1 MDASFHMIDVG
12 AKPITHRVAIAQ
24 GDIHVG
30 ASAFALIRDRQ
41 LPKGDVLML
50 AEIAGITGA
59 KKAYELI
66 PLCHP
71 MGLDQVR
78 ILTELDEK
86 RHTVC
91 VTCIA
96 STHAR
101 TGIEMEALAGVSAA
115 LLTIWDLTKMVEPN
129 LAMGQIR
136 LLAKKGGKSGLWLHP
151 DGVPD
156 HLMELVA
163 PKAVPALAS
172 RTAAV
177 VTLSD
182 RAHQGVYADGS
193 GTVLRE
199 VLEENGAKVVDYAV
213 IPDDM
218 AAIQAHIRSVMA
230 QKAPDLILCTGGTGV
245 APRDVTPDALAALF
259 DRTIPGVGELLRHD
273 GAQYTPLSWSS
284 RSVAGSIGQTVIITL
299 PGNPKAVREGL
310 SALLPDLLPH
320 LIRTIQGVSQ

>member
-12 AKPITHRVAIAQ
+12 AKPITHRMAIAQ
-24 GDIHVG
+24 GEIHVG
-30 ASAFALIRDRQ
+30 APAFALIHDRQ
-41 LPKGDVLML
+41 LPKGDVLIL

-71 MGLDQVR
+71 RGLDQVR

-86 RHTVC
+86 RHTVL

-129 LAMGQIR
+129 LTMGQIR

-151 DGVPD
+151 GGLPD
-156 HLMELVA
+156 HLLALVA
-163 PKAVPALAS
+163 PVPQSILTD

-182 RAHQGVYADGS
+182 RAHQGVYADAS
-193 GTVLRE
+193 GVLLRGT
-199 VLEENGAKVVDYAV
+199 LETYGAEVVDYTI
-213 IPDDM
+213 IPDDV
-218 AAIQAHIRSVMA
+218 AAIQDHILSLVA
-230 QKAPDLILCTGGTGV
+230 DKSPDLSLCTGGTGV
-245 APRDVTPDALAALF
+245 APRDVTPEALTPLF

-284 RSVAGSIGQTVIITL
+284 RSTAGIIGQTLIVTL

-310 SALLPDLLPH
+310 NALLPELLPH
-320 LIRTIQGVSQ
+320 LIRTIQGVTV

>member
-12 AKPITHRVAIAQ
+12 AKPITHRMAIAQ
-24 GDIHVG
+24 GEIHVG
-30 ASAFALIRDRQ
+30 AVAFALIRDRQ

-78 ILTELDEK
+78 ILTELDEG
-86 RHTVC
+86 RSVVS

-129 LAMGQIR
+129 LTMGQIR
-136 LLAKKGGKSGLWLHP
+136 LLAKKGGKSGLWVHP
-151 DGVPD
+151 DGVSE
-156 HLMELVA
+156 HLMAAIA
-163 PKAVPALAS
+163 PKAAPVLAN

-193 GTVLRE
+193 GTILRE
-199 VLEENGAKVVDYAV
+199 VLEENGVKVVDYAV
-213 IPDDM
+213 VPDEM
-218 AAIQAHIRSVMA
+218 PTIQGHIRNLVEHKS
-230 QKAPDLILCTGGTGV
+230 PDLILCTGGTGV
-245 APRDVTPDALAALF
+245 APRDVTPDALVALF
-259 DRTIPGVGELLRHD
+259 DRTIPGVGEMLRQD

-284 RSVAGSIGQTVIITL
+284 RSIAGIIGSTLIVTL

-310 SALLPDLLPH
+310 NALLPELLPH
-320 LIRTIQGVSQ
+320 LIRMIQGVSL